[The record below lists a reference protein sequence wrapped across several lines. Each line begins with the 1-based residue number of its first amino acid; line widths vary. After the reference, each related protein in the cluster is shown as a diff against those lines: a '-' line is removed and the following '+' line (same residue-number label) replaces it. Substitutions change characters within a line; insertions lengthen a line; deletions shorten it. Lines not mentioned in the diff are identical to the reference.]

1 MGILKLNV
9 KVCSIGQ
16 SGFDGGALAHVK
28 ATWWPVQFTHFV
40 SLTLA
45 CTCGKPT
52 SKRIASHRGFF
63 FSPHTPCGRGVWF
76 KVLLENCGLVW
87 WRPATTSIS
96 YLLGESPMQL
106 FLSCHIDLTTCFS
119 PCWLRR
125 RRSWK
130 SATSFINF
138 KRIKLAFHGLVSW
151 LFNKKT
157 YASIH
162 RNLTWKILVSP
173 LAPNC
178 QNLQTNNLRFQND
191 TNPSGARN
199 SFSLARHSHELHG
212 VEFLALHF
220 AKFRKSAR
228 GFWSQVTALP
238 QDLWAWWQRVAA
250 ILAGLIRLR
259 SCQVDM

>member
-63 FSPHTPCGRGVWF
+63 FRPIHRVAVVYGSRCYWKTAGWCGEDLQQLAYHIYLV
-76 KVLLENCGLVW
+76 KVRCSCFCHAILIWQLVSAHVGSDVEGLENQQPVSL
-87 WRPATTSIS
+87 T
-96 YLLGESPMQL
+96 
-106 FLSCHIDLTTCFS
+106 LSVS
-119 PCWLRR
+119 
-125 RRSWK
+125 
-130 SATSFINF
+130 
-138 KRIKLAFHGLVSW
+138 SW
-151 LFNKKT
+151 LFMVWLVGFSTRKHMHP
-157 YASIH
+157 SIET
-162 RNLTWKILVSP
+162 LTWKILVSP
-173 LAPNC
+173 LAPTAK
-178 QNLQTNNLRFQND
+178 NLQTNNLRFRPRHK
-191 TNPSGARN
+191 NPPGARN

-220 AKFRKSAR
+220 
-228 GFWSQVTALP
+228 G
-238 QDLWAWWQRVAA
+238 
-250 ILAGLIRLR
+250 
-259 SCQVDM
+259 

>member
-162 RNLTWKILVSP
+162 RNPNMKNSRQSSSSQLRKTSKQTICDSVHDTKIPRVHEIP
-173 LAPNC
+173 A
-178 QNLQTNNLRFQND
+178 
-191 TNPSGARN
+191 A
-199 SFSLARHSHELHG
+199 LARHSHELHG

-220 AKFRKSAR
+220 
-228 GFWSQVTALP
+228 G
-238 QDLWAWWQRVAA
+238 
-250 ILAGLIRLR
+250 
-259 SCQVDM
+259 

>member
-63 FSPHTPCGRGVWF
+63 FRPIHRVAVVYGSRCYWKTAGWCGEDLQQLAYHIYLV
-76 KVLLENCGLVW
+76 KVRCSCFCHAILIWQLVSAHVGSDVEGLENQQPV
-87 WRPATTSIS
+87 S
-96 YLLGESPMQL
+96 
-106 FLSCHIDLTTCFS
+106 LT
-119 PCWLRR
+119 L
-125 RRSWK
+125 
-130 SATSFINF
+130 

-157 YASIH
+157 YASID